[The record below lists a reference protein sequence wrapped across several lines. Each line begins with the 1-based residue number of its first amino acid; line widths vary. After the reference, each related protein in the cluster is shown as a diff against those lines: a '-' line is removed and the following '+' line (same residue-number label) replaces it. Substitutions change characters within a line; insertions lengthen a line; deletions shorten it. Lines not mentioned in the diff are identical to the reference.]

1 MNGGVLFFHYCLLM
15 QPKMIVFR
23 SIIIQFIIYINAE
36 TKKGWLETVVS
47 EWTQKDK
54 EYFPTEQT

>member
-1 MNGGVLFFHYCLLM
+1 MT
-15 QPKMIVFR
+15 VFR

-47 EWTQKDK
+47 EWTRKDK
-54 EYFPTEQT
+54 EYFPPEQTWR